1 MDTTARERTLIL
13 VKPDAM
19 QRGLAGEVL
28 QRFERKG
35 LRIAGLKLI
44 QIDEALAKRHYA
56 EHDGKPFFAGL
67 VEYISSSPVIAAVL
81 EGTSAISVV
90 RATIGATDPAQAA
103 PGTIRGDF
111 GLERGR
117 NLVHASDGEASA
129 AREID
134 LFFQPG
140 EVQGWARDTDRWIFE

>member
-1 MDTTARERTLIL
+1 MEAIARERTLIL

-28 QRFERKG
+28 GRFERRG
-35 LRIAGLKLI
+35 LRVVGLKLM
-44 QIDEALAKRHYA
+44 QVDDALARRHYG
-56 EHDGKPFFAGL
+56 EHEGKPFFAGL
-67 VEYISSSPVIAAVL
+67 VEYITSSPVIAAVL

-90 RATIGATDPAQAA
+90 RAAIGSTDPAQAA

-117 NLVHASDGEASA
+117 NLVHASDSEASA
-129 AREID
+129 QREIG
-134 LFFQPG
+134 LFFQPA
-140 EVQGWARDTDRWIFE
+140 ELIGWARDTDRWIFE

>member
-1 MDTTARERTLIL
+1 MESTTRERTLIL

-28 QRFERKG
+28 LRFERKG

-90 RATIGATDPAQAA
+90 RATIGVTDPAQAA

-117 NLVHASDGEASA
+117 NLVHASDSEASA
-129 AREID
+129 QREIAI
-134 LFFQPG
+134 FFQPS
-140 EVQGWARDTDRWIFE
+140 EVLGWSRDSDRWIFE